1 MRGRSKEGVVLELLT
16 GASSTIFK
24 QLWSS
29 SAPGGDD
36 DDVWYGENDDI
47 ADNDNDDDGGH
58 GDDDDDDDDGV
69 NTGAMCITND
79 PQTAVQ

>member
-1 MRGRSKEGVVLELLT
+1 MLELLT

-29 SAPGGDD
+29 AAPGGDD
-36 DDVWYGENDDI
+36 DDDDDDVCYGDNDDFG
-47 ADNDNDDDGGH
+47 DNDNDDGCGEN
-58 GDDDDDDDDGV
+58 DDGV

-79 PQTAVQ
+79 PKTAVQ